1 MQENPLLLFH
11 WEDADLFTFSA
22 EMSGANFPSIY
33 EKREWGFLKAWRST
47 SILQAESA
55 VVTDTYFIFHGEML
69 PYT

>member
-33 EKREWGFLKAWRST
+33 EKREWGFL
-47 SILQAESA
+47 EEY
-55 VVTDTYFIFHGEML
+55 VNPPG
-69 PYT
+69 